1 MIKGFFFKFYFVLVH
16 MDGFLPVV
24 KISYVCDFCHILH
37 WTDDEE
43 YGIDLILLC
52 ASALMIFFPLY

>member
-1 MIKGFFFKFYFVLVH
+1 MLVH
-16 MDGFLPVV
+16 KDSFLPVV

-37 WTDDEE
+37 WTDGEE

-52 ASALMIFFPLY
+52 ASALMIFFPLF